1 MGDQI
6 GFIYLFSKQKRGGD
20 AGSLGP
26 LVLLPLITIATQTM
40 CVPDVVFKLKFE
52 NNNYKVSKNEA
63 MPEKNLAV
71 SMFVK

>member
-1 MGDQI
+1 MGDHI
-6 GFIYLFSKQKRGGD
+6 GFIYLFSKKFRGGD

-26 LVLLPLITIATQTM
+26 LVLLPLITIARQ
-40 CVPDVVFKLKFE
+40 CVSLMYVVFKLKFE